1 MTEKLYYWAENLEGY
16 SSDNEK
22 DYDQIIEIKRLNFFI
37 GKNNAGKS
45 RFLRNLFITKYNPEN
60 FYIFNLKN
68 RVFTSFFELLN
79 KAQFIKKT
87 KDTYSSI
94 SHSLQPI
101 DSRSNLS
108 KIEWIKNN
116 QNKSIIDSPFFKSNE
131 IEILSNILSYS
142 HHSQLSQDYE
152 QNTDIK
158 SEYYQAKKSFISD
171 LKFVSKSYI
180 PILRGMR
187 PVTETENK
195 QPYIERAQKDY
206 FSDKEKYNSSNI
218 ITGEC
223 LYHELKIHLLG
234 EPEQREIIKQYEE
247 KLSQYFFDNE
257 PITLIPKHDQ
267 DVVNIKIGSDK
278 QFSISELG
286 DGLQQ
291 VIILTYEA
299 FIKKDKIHA
308 FFIEE
313 PELHMHAGM
322 VRQLMNFYLNET
334 KHYYFFTTHSN
345 HLLDMADE
353 SDQVIIQKFVKDPKD
368 GFDFRIHR
376 CDRDRD
382 LLASLG
388 VKPSSVY
395 LANCTIWVE
404 GVTDRM
410 YIAQYMKKYLLEL
423 LQTNNKTQEEIDE
436 DLKKHKK
443 YLGFMPNFHYA
454 FVEYAGGNITHWS
467 FMDDFATK
475 EEALDFLENN
485 QGLTAKAI
493 TQNILL
499 LADGDNEP
507 KADRL
512 NEWKTELKEENVYIL
527 PCKEIENTLDPSI
540 IYKTSLIKFQG
551 ISRTH
556 QQITLHADTNS
567 NLSTKGF
574 NARTDTSE
582 FDINQLTDSINYIS
596 DFGIGKIIDDVIRID
611 NTPKL
616 NAQNEQ
622 IALPRLLS
630 DKSGTIDDK
639 VSFCEI
645 SKVLMRYE
653 NWQLTPT
660 AKELCE
666 RIFQHIEKCNR

>member
-1 MTEKLYYWAENLEGY
+1 MTEKLYYWAENLENY
-16 SSDNEK
+16 SSDNEQ
-22 DYDQIIEIKRLNFFI
+22 DYNQIIEIKRLNFFI

-45 RFLRNLFITKYNPEN
+45 RFLRSLFSNIYPNGIYLLPHFRKNI
-60 FYIFNLKN
+60 YILEKKLPDIDHQLNRNDVHSDLRHYLREIQKSLIGQRTNELIYLNSQIKGIVESKPIIKN
-68 RVFTSFFELLN
+68 YLEGYQLFELTHEDIQL
-79 KAQFIKKT
+79 
-87 KDTYSSI
+87 I
-94 SHSLQPI
+94 SGL
-101 DSRSNLS
+101 
-108 KIEWIKNN
+108 
-116 QNKSIIDSPFFKSNE
+116 FKGR
-131 IEILSNILSYS
+131 Y
-142 HHSQLSQDYE
+142 
-152 QNTDIK
+152 
-158 SEYYQAKKSFISD
+158 
-171 LKFVSKSYI
+171 YI

-195 QPYIERAQKDY
+195 QPYIERTQKDY
-206 FSDKEKYNSSNI
+206 FKDKEKFNSSNI

-223 LYHELKIHLLG
+223 LYYELKVHLLG
-234 EPEQREIIKQYEE
+234 EPGQRKLIKEYEK
-247 KLSQYFFDNE
+247 KLSQYFFENDTV
-257 PITLIPKHDQ
+257 TLIPKFGKDQ
-267 DVVNIKIGSDK
+267 DGREIDIVHIKIGNDK
-278 QFSISELG
+278 QFPISELG

-299 FIKKDKIHA
+299 FINKNETHA

-334 KHYYFFTTHSN
+334 KHYYFFSTHSN

-353 SDQVIIQKFVKDPKD
+353 SDQVIIQKFVKQPKENKQD
-368 GFDFRIHR
+368 GFDFKIYR
-376 CDRDRD
+376 CDRDHE
-382 LLASLG
+382 LLTSLG

-410 YIAQYMKKYLLEL
+410 YIAQYMEKYLQELLDTNGKAHDEIDKDFKKY
-423 LQTNNKTQEEIDE
+423 I
-436 DLKKHKK
+436 K

-467 FMDDFATK
+467 FKDNYPTNQ
-475 EEALDFLENN
+475 EAFDFLKNS

-499 LADGDNEP
+499 LADGDNEG

-512 NEWKTELKEENVYIL
+512 TEWQNALHKENLYVL

-540 IYKTSLIKFQG
+540 VKKACLIKFQG
-551 ISRTH
+551 VEATH
-556 QQITLHADTNS
+556 QQIPLHIGTNT
-567 NLSTKGF
+567 NLNKKGF
-574 NARTDTSE
+574 NARTDTSHFE
-582 FDINQLTDSINYIS
+582 INLLTNSIDYIQPI
-596 DFGIGKIIDDVIRID
+596 GIGRIIDDQIRKD
-611 NTPKL
+611 KSLPQHPNR
-616 NAQNEQ
+616 
-622 IALPRLLS
+622 PRLFS

-653 NWQLTPT
+653 DWKLTPK